1 MKASEL
7 NLHELLKIDAKE
19 GAIRF
24 ADRRMLL
31 WDADAFGSL
40 RKELIDGLGLET
52 ARAILKRFGFAN
64 GYRDARMA
72 EKLLHWDTDEDWWL
86 ACPSLQ
92 RHEGKVR
99 PTVSHLHIDRATQSF
114 EMEVEWTHSYEAE
127 QHIRAVGQSSTPVCW
142 TLAGFASG
150 YASALMGQE
159 CIVEETECIAMGAP
173 VCKVVGRTSANW
185 GDKADELAKDYRG
198 KHLSE
203 ELDLREQELRKQ
215 QLALAKREQAQS
227 TAQKHSSSIAPSSD
241 NPQMAKIY
249 GLCTAVA
256 AADNPVLIT
265 GEGGTGKEQIATRI
279 HDISTHRSGPLKTI
293 NCGALPEFLLESEL
307 FGTYPSSTNGYANG
321 AGSGQPGVPTHKAGL
336 FEQCSN
342 GTLYLEEINAISNS
356 TQVKLLQ
363 ALQEKEIW
371 PVGATHPIPV
381 DVRVLVATSQDLE
394 KLVATGVFRADLF
407 YCISIV
413 SIAVPPLRAR
423 PEEVLPLARQFL
435 LASCERTCSAPKSLS
450 PSAAEALCDHPWP
463 GNIRELHNAIERAVI
478 LSGTDS
484 KIEREHLPPSISS
497 VSGDIAKVRF
507 DQVLTI
513 AELEQRYTLEV
524 LGRYKGNRTK
534 TAKALG
540 IGANTLWRKLK
551 SWGVPPARGDELV

>member
-1 MKASEL
+1 MKASDL
-7 NLHELLKIDAKE
+7 NLHELLEIDSKE

-24 ADRRMLL
+24 TDRRMLL

-40 RKELIDGLGLET
+40 RKELVDGLGVET

-72 EKLLHWDTDEDWWL
+72 EKLLQWDSDEDWWQ

-99 PTVSHLHIDRATQSF
+99 PVVTHLHIDRAAQSF

-127 QHIRAVGQSSTPVCW
+127 QHIRAIGQSSSPVCW
-142 TLAGFASG
+142 TLSGFASG

-159 CIVEETECIAMGAP
+159 CIVEETACVAMGDP

-185 GDKADELAKDYRG
+185 GARGQELASDYRG
-198 KHLSE
+198 RHLSE
-203 ELDLREQELRKQ
+203 ELELREQLLRKE
-215 QLALAKREQAQS
+215 QLALARREQALSS
-227 TAQKHSSSIAPSSD
+227 TQRRASSNSPSSE
-241 NPQMAKIY
+241 NPAMAKIFE
-249 GLCTAVA
+249 LCSAVA
-256 AADNPVLIT
+256 AADNTVLIT
-265 GEGGTGKEQIATRI
+265 GESGTGKERIALRI
-279 HDISTHRSGPLKTI
+279 HEESGHRHGDFKSI
-293 NCGALPEFLLESEL
+293 NCSALPEFLLESEL
-307 FGTYPSSTNGYANG
+307 FGTSGSSATI
-321 AGSGQPGVPTHKAGL
+321 SQSTTPPKKIGL
-336 FEQCSN
+336 FEQCRG
-342 GTLYLEEINAISNS
+342 GTLYLDEISEISNA
-356 TQVKLLQ
+356 TQVKLLR
-363 ALQEKEIW
+363 ALQEREIW
-371 PVGATHPIPV
+371 PNGATSPTAI

-394 KLVATGVFRADLF
+394 KLVASGSFRADLF
-407 YCISIV
+407 YSLNVV
-413 SIAVPPLRAR
+413 SIEVPPLRAR
-423 PEEVLPLARQFL
+423 PEEILPLARKFV
-435 LASCERTCSAPKSLS
+435 LASCARGNSAPKSLS
-450 PSAAEALCDHPWP
+450 ASAAEALSDHPWP
-463 GNIRELHNAIERAVI
+463 GNIRELQNAMERAVI
-478 LSGTDS
+478 LSGSLS

-524 LGRYKGNRTK
+524 LGRYKGNRTR

-551 SWGVPPARGDELV
+551 SWGVPPARGEELI